1 MEKKTLWILCGAPA
15 SGKSYYVKNHLMNG
29 NGWMYIS
36 RDEVRFSIIKDE
48 EDYFSHEDEVY
59 KEFIYRIYKAL
70 TSEGIFNVIAD
81 ATHLNWASRNKLIK
95 NLKKI
100 YSDFNL
106 LDIIPIVVESDIE
119 LMLKRNSERSGRE
132 QVPASALKKMYAQ
145 FTDPETDPY
154 DYTSI
159 MYVNNGKQKLIERS
173 KFMYKTSDIHI
184 KEYPIKKILKKEV

>member
-159 MYVNNGKQKLIERS
+159 MYVNNGK
-173 KFMYKTSDIHI
+173 
-184 KEYPIKKILKKEV
+184 